1 MLVYSAMKSNANLVL
16 IVILVKQKV
25 MIMHVF
31 KNDDSV
37 YRRSGD
43 KTS

>member
-1 MLVYSAMKSNANLVL
+1 MLVYSVMKSNANLVL

-31 KNDDSV
+31 KNDDGV
-37 YRRSGD
+37 YAFEL
-43 KTS
+43 